1 MGARI
6 VVIGS
11 TNMDLVAK
19 LDRLPAT
26 GETVSGGT
34 FSTSLGGKGANQ
46 AVAAARLGGEVMFV
60 TSVGN
65 DPYGH
70 QAVSAFQKDG
80 INLDFL
86 VMTGA
91 APTGVALIM
100 VGENGEN
107 IIAVVPG
114 ANHLLLPDHVLK
126 AEKVIKKAACVL
138 IQLEIPMETV
148 EAAVEIAAKHHVP
161 IILNPA
167 PAQSIPDSILRRVTT
182 LTPNEI
188 ELAQLVGITNE
199 NENQMLAALK
209 RKTGIENLILTVGK
223 RGALIYGDP
232 PVSIPAP
239 EVQAVDTTAA
249 GDAFNGA
256 LAVALSR
263 GEGLEEAV
271 RFANI
276 VAAISVTKMG
286 AQASLPTIEELD
298 IFLKNPSG
306 LT

>member
-26 GETVSGGT
+26 GETVSGGA

-114 ANHLLLPDHVLK
+114 ANHLLVAAHVLN
-126 AEKVIKKAACVL
+126 AEKAIKEAACVL

-148 EAAVEIAAKHHVP
+148 RAAVEIADKYHVP
-161 IILNPA
+161 VILNPA
-167 PAQSIPDSILRRVTT
+167 PVQPIPNSILRRVTI

-188 ELAQLVGITNE
+188 ELVQLVEATNE
-199 NENQMLAALK
+199 NENQMLAMLHK
-209 RKTGIENLILTVGK
+209 KTGIENLILTLGK

-239 EVQAVDTTAA
+239 QVQAVDTTAA

-256 LAVALSR
+256 LTVAISR

-276 VAAISVTKMG
+276 VAALSVTKMG
-286 AQASLPTIEELD
+286 AQVSLPTIEELD
-298 IFLKNPSG
+298 IFLKIPPV
-306 LT
+306 